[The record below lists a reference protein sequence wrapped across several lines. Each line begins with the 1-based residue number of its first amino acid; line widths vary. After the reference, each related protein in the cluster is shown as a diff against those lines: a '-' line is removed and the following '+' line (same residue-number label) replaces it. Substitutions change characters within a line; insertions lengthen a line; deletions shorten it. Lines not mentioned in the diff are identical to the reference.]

1 MASLEQ
7 DPQSKRYRLR
17 FRFAGRECKRSLGTT
32 AKREAIA
39 AQVQFEETL
48 RLVES
53 GRLIIPP
60 DTDPIAFLLSDG
72 RATGTKP
79 LKLVTLGQLIDSYQQ
94 ELPPGA
100 KEDSTLYTE
109 NIHLRHLKRLLK
121 VRQSA
126 VSLTLSDLQGYVNK
140 RLRESRY
147 SRPIKS
153 DTIRKEIATLRVVW
167 NWGIDHELI
176 EKAFPSRGL
185 SFPKREEKLPFMT
198 WEEITR
204 TLRRGGL
211 DADEETGLWES
222 LFLTRDE
229 ISELIDFLRCNL
241 TQEFVL
247 PMILMA
253 AHTGARRSEIVRSRL
268 DDFDFHTGLV
278 RLREKKRSRKRSVTF
293 RYLPMTE
300 QFQETMVDWHKS
312 RRKGQATFVLDDGPA
327 LNLDS
332 ARYWFNKTL
341 AKSKWS
347 KLRGFHVLR
356 HSFASNL
363 AAGGVDQRI
372 IDEWMGHQTE
382 EMRKRYRHLFP
393 DQQREALESVFGNFE
408 NSVKSGH
415 SIRLTA

>member
-1 MASLEQ
+1 MASIEQ

-17 FRFAGRECKRSLGTT
+17 FRFAGRGCKRSLGTT
-32 AKREAIA
+32 SKREAIA
-39 AQVQFEETL
+39 AQVRFEETL

-53 GRLIIPP
+53 GRLTIPP
-60 DTDPIAFLLSDG
+60 ETDPIAFLLSDG
-72 RATGTKP
+72 RATNTKP
-79 LKLVTLGQLIDSYQQ
+79 LKLVTLGQLLDSYQE

-109 NIHLRHLKRLLK
+109 GIHLRHLKRLLK

-140 RLRESRY
+140 RLRESRHGK
-147 SRPIKS
+147 PIRS
-153 DTIRKEIATLRVVW
+153 DTIKKEIATLRVAW

-211 DADEETGLWES
+211 DAEEETELWES
-222 LFLTRDE
+222 LFLRRNE
-229 ISELIDFLRCNL
+229 IDELIGFLRNNP

-253 AHTGARRSEIVRSRL
+253 AHTGARRSEIVRSKL

-293 RYLPMTE
+293 RYVPMTE
-300 QFQETMVDWHKS
+300 QFQETMLQWHQT

-327 LNLDS
+327 LNLDT

-341 AKSKWS
+341 AHSKWS

-393 DQQREALESVFGNFE
+393 DQQREALESVFGATKNDQPLK
-408 NSVKSGH
+408 V
-415 SIRLTA
+415 IA